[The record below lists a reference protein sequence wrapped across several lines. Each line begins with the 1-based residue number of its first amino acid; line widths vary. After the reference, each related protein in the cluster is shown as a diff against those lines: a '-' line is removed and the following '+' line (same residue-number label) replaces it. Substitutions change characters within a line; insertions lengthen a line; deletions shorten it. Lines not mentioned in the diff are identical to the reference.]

1 MYSNY
6 VALGHIHGPQKIS
19 RETVRYCGTPLK
31 YSFSEIHHKKSVTIV
46 EMKQKGNVV
55 IRTKELNP
63 LHDWYEIKGSYMEV
77 AEKSY
82 YDSLDRNC
90 YMHITLTDEEDIP
103 DAVRKLQVIY
113 PNLMKLDYDNQR
125 TRGRKSFADVQEVE
139 EKTPFDIFEDL
150 YEKQNNQEMNE
161 EQKQLIHSLIEKIW
175 EDKN

>member
-1 MYSNY
+1 MSD
-6 VALGHIHGPQKIS
+6 Q
-19 RETVRYCGTPLK
+19 E
-31 YSFSEIHHKKSVTIV
+31 
-46 EMKQKGNVV
+46 
-55 IRTKELNP
+55 
-63 LHDWYEIKGSYMEV
+63 
-77 AEKSY
+77 
-82 YDSLDRNC
+82 NC
-90 YMHITLTDEEDIP
+90 LLTDEEDIP

-125 TRGRKSFADVQEVE
+125 TRGRKSFADVPEVE

>member
-1 MYSNY
+1 MSD
-6 VALGHIHGPQKIS
+6 Q
-19 RETVRYCGTPLK
+19 ETCL
-31 YSFSEIHHKKSVTIV
+31 
-46 EMKQKGNVV
+46 
-55 IRTKELNP
+55 
-63 LHDWYEIKGSYMEV
+63 
-77 AEKSY
+77 
-82 YDSLDRNC
+82 
-90 YMHITLTDEEDIP
+90 LTDEEDIP

>member
-1 MYSNY
+1 MTQQTAEESVQEEQETETTTETTDNTEAD
-6 VALGHIHGPQKIS
+6 VQEEETEPQ
-19 RETVRYCGTPLK
+19 T
-31 YSFSEIHHKKSVTIV
+31 
-46 EMKQKGNVV
+46 
-55 IRTKELNP
+55 NP
-63 LHDWYEIKGSYMEV
+63 EAPV
-77 AEKSY
+77 
-82 YDSLDRNC
+82 
-90 YMHITLTDEEDIP
+90 ITLTDEEDIP